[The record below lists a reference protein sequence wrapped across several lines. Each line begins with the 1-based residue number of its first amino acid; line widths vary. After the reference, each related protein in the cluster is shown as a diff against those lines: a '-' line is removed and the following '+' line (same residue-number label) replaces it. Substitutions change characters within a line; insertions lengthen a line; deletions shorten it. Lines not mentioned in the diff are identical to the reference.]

1 MKYEE
6 LAKKYVSERSNLYVL
21 SALFKKP
28 SLLKDIEYLI
38 TEDDF
43 TYKFEHV
50 LFNTIYNLSLKNI
63 NKIEPK
69 DVESYL
75 AETNKKA
82 YEIVFD
88 GADNEE
94 TFFDMIGLEEEVDFD
109 LYYNR
114 MKKMSLLRNYVKNG
128 ISVNDILDLEGFD
141 TEKET
146 HQRELLED
154 LTLEDIIRKVD
165 NRILTVKETI
175 ENNLD
180 TEYKNSKD
188 ICEDIL
194 NKLLERPSYGFNFES
209 LYLNTI
215 GFGLVRRQF
224 ILESRRS
231 GTGKSR
237 NAVKRMVGVSAKEV
251 YNIEKKEWEVN
262 PHPVGS
268 LLIQTELE
276 IDLEVVPMFLSF
288 ISGVSQKKIKTN
300 KLTKEERERLAHAT
314 QVFRESDITM
324 VTQPEYDTLFI
335 SNTIEKC
342 KLKSDDLGLVILDY
356 IELNGA
362 LSAEY
367 SKSMGRVNIRPDLI
381 LLNLS
386 KKLKDFARKFN
397 ICMVAYTQ
405 ISDSNPNVPPEC
417 RDYHCIQNGKAIKNK
432 ADCGIVST
440 VPTRKELDKMES
452 VISQIGIEPNLVYGI
467 YKNRNN
473 DLKECLVWVR
483 QDLGSGEVVDLFV
496 TNKEY
501 KVLDVE
507 KIKIEFE
514 E

>member
-94 TFFDMIGLEEEVDFD
+94 TFFDMIGLEEDIDFD

-128 ISVNDILDLEGFD
+128 ISVSDILDLEGFD

-165 NRILTVKETI
+165 NRVLTVKETI

-194 NKLLERPSYGFNFES
+194 DKLLEVPHYGLNFES
-209 LYLNTI
+209 LYLNSI
-215 GFGLVRRQF
+215 FMGLRKKSL
-224 ILESRRS
+224 IIESRKS

-237 NAVKRMVGVSAKEV
+237 NCVMRIVKNSAKEV
-251 YNIEKKEWEVN
+251 YDVN
-262 PHPVGS
+262 KNVWVKNNNCVGS
-268 LLIQTELE
+268 LLIQTELD
-276 IDLEVVPMFLSF
+276 IDSELVPMFLSF
-288 ISGVSQKKIKTN
+288 ICGINQTKITKN
-300 KLTKEERERLAHAT
+300 NLTSEEKERLKYGMK
-314 QVFRESDITM
+314 VFRESDITM
-324 VTQPEYDTLFI
+324 ITQPNYDTLFI
-335 SNTIEKC
+335 SNAIERC
-342 KLKSDDLGLVILDY
+342 KMKGNNLGLVCLDY
-356 IELNGA
+356 IEITGA
-362 LSAEY
+362 LSAEFA
-367 SKSMGRVNIRPDLI
+367 SKMGKMNVRPDLA
-381 LLNLS
+381 LLELS
-386 KKLKDFARKFN
+386 TQLKNQARKFDVC
-397 ICMVAYTQ
+397 IVAYTQ
-405 ISDSNPNVPPEC
+405 ITDSNHSLPPEC
-417 RDYHCIQNGKAIKNK
+417 RDYRLIQNGKSIINR
-432 ADCGIVST
+432 ADCGICTTFPTQKELST
-440 VPTRKELDKMES
+440 VES
-452 VISQIGIEPNLVYGI
+452 IIEQVGKEPNVVYGV
-467 YKNRNN
+467 YKNRGGEV
-473 DLKECLVWVR
+473 KECLVWAR
-483 QDLGSGEVVDLFV
+483 QNLGTGEVEDLFV
-496 TNKEY
+496 TDKQY
-501 KVLDVE
+501 KLLDIE
-507 KIKIEFE
+507 KIKIEYVE
-514 E
+514 